1 MSCFLCFICHSTV
14 HSDTNVE
21 TREKYK
27 ELVGMK
33 LCSDSHLCHVC
44 CHLLRKLW
52 LFKSI
57 CLRRSMEYPV
67 LFSDQGT
74 VYLQNSQIETVILC
88 PDIEECEQ
96 HTTTSYHFTSDTDHT
111 NQYVSLEDTD
121 KIDITEEKD
130 KYIESDD
137 DVTEF
142 NDYDQD
148 IEKQN
153 DMKIENKNEA
163 TEEIKPKEELNKND
177 DFYKIILSIE
187 EQKAELEAK
196 RREDKYLE
204 AEFKCYNCA
213 MAFLFKDTYQ
223 AHMMRHEESN
233 GEHLCPI
240 CLLRFASSAVL
251 RAHTQTHRERGAC
264 ARCGATVGA
273 RRRNAHRAKCVN
285 NSQAICHLCSK
296 AFTDGNGLQQ
306 HIKRFHLSKTSSKT
320 YSCHVCGKTYNNQA
334 AVRTH
339 MIKHINKKFPCPT
352 CGARFSSPYT
362 LAAHGRRH
370 FGKRPRRSA
379 PAIHHICTR
388 SSPAPRVARGSA
400 RRTRWRRTA
409 GGTSASDH
417 GGAPRPYTTYV
428 QEVPL
433 PHVWRAVQL
442 AVHAGGARP
451 AALRQA
457 TTEERPGHTPHKF
470 PCPTCG
476 ARFSSPYTLA
486 AHGRRHFGK
495 RPRRSAPA
503 IHHILPCQLC
513 SKTFTTQRSLASHMQ
528 TVHSTDK
535 KYCCNLCGASY
546 TSKKSLGAHIRRHTA
561 QPKLCLC
568 HLCGA
573 SFQGNSKLNRHLRSV
588 CEKNKLEEEL
598 SAFYNQE

>member
-1 MSCFLCFICHSTV
+1 MSCFLCFLCHNTV

-33 LCSDSHLCHVC
+33 LCSESHLCHVC

-67 LFSDQGT
+67 LFSDRGT

-96 HTTTSYHFTSDTDHT
+96 LTNTSYHFTSDTDYT
-111 NQYVSLEDTD
+111 NQYVSLEDRTY
-121 KIDITEEKD
+121 KIDIAEEKD
-130 KYIESDD
+130 KNNESDD
-137 DVTEF
+137 DITEF
-142 NDYDQD
+142 NDYEQD
-148 IEKQN
+148 IEIQN
-153 DMKIENKNEA
+153 DIKIENKNEG
-163 TEEIKPKEELNKND
+163 TEEVKPNEELNKNN
-177 DFYKIILSIE
+177 DFYKIILSVE

-213 MAFLFKDTYQ
+213 MPFLFKDTYQ

-251 RAHTQTHRERGAC
+251 RAHAQTHRERGVC

-273 RRRNAHRAKCVN
+273 RRRNAHRAKCIN
-285 NSQAICHLCSK
+285 NQAICHLCSK

-306 HIKRFHLSKTSSKT
+306 HIKRFHLSKTSNKT

-339 MIKHINKKFPCPT
+339 MIKHINKKFPCPS
-352 CGARFSSPYT
+352 CDARFSSPYT
-362 LAAHGRRH
+362 LAAHQRRH
-370 FGKRPRRSA
+370 RGARRASRSA
-379 PAIHHICTR
+379 PRA
-388 SSPAPRVARGSA
+388 
-400 RRTRWRRTA
+400 
-409 GGTSASDH
+409 TSASS
-417 GGAPRPYTTYV
+417 TLCIV
-428 QEVPL
+428 IVFIL
-433 PHVWRAVQL
+433 KQL
-442 AVHAGGARP
+442 IS
-451 AALRQA
+451 L
-457 TTEERPGHTPHKF
+457 
-470 PCPTCG
+470 
-476 ARFSSPYTLA
+476 SS
-486 AHGRRHFGK
+486 
-495 RPRRSAPA
+495 
-503 IHHILPCQLC
+503 LPCQLC
-513 SKTFTTQRSLASHMQ
+513 SKTFSTQRSLASHMQ

-535 KYCCNLCGASY
+535 KYRCNMCGASY
-546 TSKKSLGAHIRRHTA
+546 TSKKSLGAHVRRHTA
-561 QPKLCLC
+561 QPKPCLC

>member
-1 MSCFLCFICHSTV
+1 MSCFLCFICHNTV

-67 LFSDQGT
+67 LFSDRGT
-74 VYLQNSQIETVILC
+74 VNLQNSQIETVILC

-96 HTTTSYHFTSDTDHT
+96 HTNTSYHFTSDTDHT
-111 NQYVSLEDTD
+111 NQYVSLEDRTD
-121 KIDITEEKD
+121 KQTDIAEEND
-130 KYIESDD
+130 KNIESDN

-142 NDYDQD
+142 NDYEQD
-148 IEKQN
+148 IEEEIHN
-153 DMKIENKNEA
+153 DTKMENKNEA
-163 TEEIKPKEELNKND
+163 TEEIKPKEDLNKNN
-177 DFYKIILSIE
+177 DFYKIVLSIE

-213 MAFLFKDTYQ
+213 LGFLFKDTYQ

-233 GEHLCPI
+233 GEYLCPI

-251 RAHTQTHRERGAC
+251 RAHAQTHRERGVC

-273 RRRNAHRAKCVN
+273 RRRNAHRAKCIDDN
-285 NSQAICHLCSK
+285 QAICHLCSK

-339 MIKHINKKFPCPT
+339 MI
-352 CGARFSSPYT
+352 
-362 LAAHGRRH
+362 
-370 FGKRPRRSA
+370 
-379 PAIHHICTR
+379 
-388 SSPAPRVARGSA
+388 
-400 RRTRWRRTA
+400 
-409 GGTSASDH
+409 
-417 GGAPRPYTTYV
+417 
-428 QEVPL
+428 
-433 PHVWRAVQL
+433 
-442 AVHAGGARP
+442 
-451 AALRQA
+451 
-457 TTEERPGHTPHKF
+457 
-470 PCPTCG
+470 
-476 ARFSSPYTLA
+476 
-486 AHGRRHFGK
+486 
-495 RPRRSAPA
+495 
-503 IHHILPCQLC
+503 LPCQMC
-513 SKTFTTQRSLASHMQ
+513 SKTFSTQRALASHTQ

-535 KYCCNLCGASY
+535 KYRCNMCGASY
-546 TSKKSLGAHIRRHTA
+546 TSKKSLGAHIRRHTV

-573 SFQGNSKLNRHLRSV
+573 SFQGNSKLNRHLKSV